1 MVSDVVNDV
10 KDVSDH
16 DRICLPLPGPAPSL
30 LLTKRSPALMKYKL
44 QIGSEPRPLHEPDV

>member
-16 DRICLPLPGPAPSL
+16 HRICLPLPGPAPSP

-44 QIGSEPRPLHEPDV
+44 QIGSEPRPAARA

>member
-16 DRICLPLPGPAPSL
+16 HLICFPLPGPAPSPL
-30 LLTKRSPALMKYKL
+30 PTKALPNL
-44 QIGSEPRPLHEPDV
+44 DEI